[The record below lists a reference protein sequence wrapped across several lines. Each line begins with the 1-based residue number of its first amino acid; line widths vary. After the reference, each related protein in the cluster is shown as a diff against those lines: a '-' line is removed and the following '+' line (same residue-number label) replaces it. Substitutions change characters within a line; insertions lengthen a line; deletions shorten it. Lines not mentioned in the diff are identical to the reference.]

1 MDTADMDMV
10 RAEAAKATRAEREKF
25 DAMMK
30 WARSGKG
37 GTEKVLITPGLA
49 ALLLLH
55 SEGSKH

>member
-1 MDTADMDMV
+1 MDMV